1 MKKSHKIVTMAFR
14 LGAVAVLF
22 FNLMLLFGLNG
33 RAYID
38 PSVITYLIQIIS
50 GVVISLG
57 AFFGVYG
64 RKIKKMISKKLGISE
79 YRNKEVE
86 SDDIK
91 FWE

>member
-1 MKKSHKIVTMAFR
+1 MKKIFGIVRTIGAFAFFFGGFM
-14 LGAVAVLF
+14 LMFGA
-22 FNLMLLFGLNG
+22 NG

-57 AFFGVYG
+57 AVFGVYG
-64 RKIKKMISKKLGISE
+64 RRIKKAIAKQFGLNENSH
-79 YRNKEVE
+79 KEVE

-91 FWE
+91 MW

>member
-1 MKKSHKIVTMAFR
+1 MSKSKKICR
-14 LGAVAVLF
+14 RAVKCSLVAILF
-22 FNLMLLFGLNG
+22 FNCMLMFGLNG

-50 GVVISLG
+50 GIVISLG

-64 RKIKKMISKKLGISE
+64 RKIKKVIVKKLGLNE
-79 YRNKEVE
+79 YKHKEVE

-91 FWE
+91 IW

>member
-1 MKKSHKIVTMAFR
+1 MIKIKKGIRVFSCF
-14 LGAVAVLF
+14 AVLF
-22 FNLMLLFGLNG
+22 FGFMLLFGVNG
-33 RAYID
+33 QAYID

-64 RKIKKMISKKLGISE
+64 RKIKKSIQKKLGLRENSKKE
-79 YRNKEVE
+79 YE

-91 FWE
+91 IW